1 MFKALYITT
10 HLQIAEKSPL

>member
-10 HLQIAEKSPL
+10 HLQIAEKTPL